1 MFRILVCTLLVLP
14 VAASSA
20 SAKEW
25 ARKMFEETRHD
36 FGTVARGAKAEFRFK
51 LKNIY
56 KEDVHI
62 ASVRSS
68 CGCTSPTIDGDLL
81 KTYEE
86 GAILATFNTRSF
98 YGQKNA
104 TVTVTFDQPFD
115 AEVQL
120 QVSGYIRTDL
130 TLEPGGAEFGTID
143 AGVASSKR
151 LTISHD
157 GGADWA
163 ITSIKS
169 GSRYVEAEAVETSR
183 TRNRVTYDLAV
194 YVRPE
199 TPPGYVKEQ
208 LIIGTNDRQTP
219 EFPVSVEARVVSEL
233 TVNPASLFLA
243 ALKPGQKVKKQV
255 VVQGKRP
262 FRITGMSCDDDCFQF
277 GEPSQD
283 VKPVHLVPII
293 YTAGDT
299 PGKFSYKITIQTDLG
314 AGVVSE
320 FSAFA
325 QVLDVGPEE
334 ESKDNLTARGSQRD
348 VGRPTFDEGP
358 LRTEEE

>member
-14 VAASSA
+14 VAASPA
-20 SAKEW
+20 FAKEW

-62 ASVRSS
+62 SGVRSS

-81 KTYEE
+81 KTYDE

-143 AGVASSKR
+143 AGTASSKR
-151 LTISHD
+151 LRISHD
-157 GGADWA
+157 GAGAWA

-183 TRNRVTYDLAV
+183 TSNRVTYDLTV
-194 YVRPE
+194 FVRPE
-199 TPPGYVKEQ
+199 APPGYVKEQ

-233 TVNPASLFLA
+233 TVSPASLFLG

-255 VVQGKRP
+255 VVHGKKP
-262 FRITGMSCDDDCFQF
+262 FRITGVSCDDDCFQF
-277 GEPSQD
+277 GEPSQAA
-283 VKPVHLVPII
+283 KPFHLVPII
-293 YTAGDT
+293 FTAGDT
-299 PGKFSYKITIQTDLG
+299 PGKLSYKIKIQTDLG
-314 AGVVSE
+314 HNVVSE
-320 FSAFA
+320 LSAFA
-325 QVLDVGPEE
+325 QVLDVGREE
-334 ESKDNLTARGSQRD
+334 TSEDNLTARESNHD
-348 VGRPTFDEGP
+348 VSRPIFDEGTSESP
-358 LRTEEE
+358 